1 MSEASNQTQ
10 KGKKQQP
17 IGNPFPGLR
26 PFSIDE
32 SHLFF
37 GREGQSE
44 EVLKKLADNR
54 FVAVI
59 GASGSGKSSLI
70 YCGLVPVLYGGF
82 ITQAGSRWN
91 IITSRPGNDPIH
103 NLAESFVNKQSEDIE
118 DPGVQ
123 VSMTKAILYRSSFG
137 LVECVK
143 QLKLSQD
150 ENILILID
158 QFEELFR
165 FKASREDPLTFN
177 ESEAFV
183 KLLVEAIEQREVP
196 IYVVLT
202 MRSDFIGE
210 CSQFQELTEEINNS
224 NYLVPQMTR
233 EDFKAAIEGPVAVGG
248 ATIEK
253 ALVQQLLNE
262 VGDDP
267 DQLPILQHSLM
278 RTWEYWK
285 QLNDPDKPI
294 SLSDYEAIGKMEKAL
309 SEHANEAFDELNA
322 SGKRVCESMFKTL
335 TEKGTD
341 NRGIRHPTRV
351 EVLATISKS
360 SVEEVIDVVEKYR
373 ATGRSF
379 LAPAPQVPLNKD
391 SVIDL
396 SHESLMRIWNKL
408 KVWVEE
414 ESHAIQMYTRLA
426 EASKM
431 YQEGKTGLWRPPDL
445 QLALNWK
452 KKQQPT
458 LTWAERYN
466 PAFERAMV
474 YLETSEK
481 EFVAEEENKIRMQKR
496 ALKRTRITAVILGT
510 AAIISLGFMLFAVI
524 QQREAEKQRQIA
536 EDRRI
541 EADEQRDRADEK
553 TQEALDNMTEAQK
566 QQMIAN
572 RNKATADSN
581 AQIAFA
587 NEQEA
592 LRQKELATSNEAR
605 AVEGEKR
612 ATLNAEEARRQ
623 ESEARRQEQLAY
635 QNRLLSIAQAM
646 SVKSLQV
653 DQDLDLKRL
662 LAYQAY
668 LFNQEYQ
675 GIPHNAD
682 VYLGLYNALKVTN
695 QQSYKV
701 FRGHEDQVN
710 SIQFVPG
717 SSEFY
722 SADSEGKLLHFN
734 LNNPERNYMTIS
746 DSGTVIEE
754 ISISPDGR
762 WLACATWSGIR
773 MYDLSSGRTPV
784 KTLEGHS
791 GNVLTVTFL
800 PDSRTLL
807 TSGIDKKL
815 LLWNIASGTNSTVSN
830 QQTIIQD
837 IAVSPRGDRVA
848 AATKEGKLLLWNPV
862 NRSFG
867 DPEIVFEE
875 VRNPVSSVCLSH
887 DGSVLV
893 SGDKKGNVKIYDI
906 AQKKLIQTL
915 RGHTA
920 QIEEVQYSP
929 DDRQLVSVGRDG
941 TIQIWETGNLFD
953 QPIVI
958 KDSEG
963 WVFSVAFSPDGKSF
977 IAGSNGRD
985 KLVARPT
992 RSADM
997 AANMCILID
1006 RNFSLQEWNN
1016 YVGEDIDYVE
1026 TCNVAAASQSV
1037 NNQ

>member
-1 MSEASNQTQ
+1 MSESSNQT
-10 KGKKQQP
+10 KKEKNQQP

-26 PFSIDE
+26 PFSTDE

-44 EVLKKLADNR
+44 EVLKKLAENR

-70 YCGLVPVLYGGF
+70 YCGLVPILYGGF
-82 ITQAGSRWN
+82 ITQAGSRWK

-103 NLAESFVNKQSEDIE
+103 NLAESFVSKESGETEDTE
-118 DPGVQ
+118 VQ
-123 VSMTKAILYRSSFG
+123 ISMTKAILHRSSLG

-143 QLKLSQD
+143 QLNLSPD

-165 FKASREDPLTFN
+165 FKSSREDHLTFN

-183 KLLVEAIEQREVP
+183 KLLVEATEQRETP

-233 EDFKAAIEGPVAVGG
+233 EDFRAAIEGPVAVGG

-278 RTWEYWK
+278 RTWEYWE

-294 SLSDYEAIGKMEKAL
+294 SMSDYEAIGKMEKAL
-309 SEHANEAFDELNA
+309 SEHANEAFDELSA
-322 SGKRVCESMFKTL
+322 TGKRVCESMFKTL

-351 EVLATISKS
+351 EVLAAIAKS
-360 SVEEVIDVVEKYR
+360 SVDEVIDVADKFR
-373 ATGRSF
+373 TTGRSF
-379 LAPAPQVPLNKD
+379 LAPAPQIPLHKD

-408 KVWVEE
+408 RVWVDEE
-414 ESHAIQMYTRLA
+414 AQAIQMYTRLA
-426 EASKM
+426 DASGM

-445 QLALNWK
+445 QLALNWR

-481 EFVAEEENKIRMQKR
+481 EYVAEEENKIRMQKR
-496 ALKRTRITAVILGT
+496 ALRRTRITAIVLGT
-510 AAIISLGFMLFAVI
+510 AAIISLGFMLYAVI
-524 QQREAEKQRQIA
+524 QQREAERQRQLA
-536 EDRRI
+536 EERRI
-541 EADEQRDRADEK
+541 EADEQRTLAEK
-553 TQEALDNMTEAQK
+553 NEKEAMDNMTLAQRNE
-566 QQMIAN
+566 MEAN
-572 RNKATADSN
+572 RQRASADSARIVAVEN
-581 AQIAFA
+581 EEEATKQRNLAVQ
-587 NEQEA
+587 NEQ
-592 LRQKELATSNEAR
+592 R
-605 AVEGEKR
+605 AVRNEQL
-612 ATLNAEEARRQ
+612 ANDNAEEARRQ
-623 ESEARRQEQLAY
+623 EAEARRQEQIAY

-653 DQDLDLKRL
+653 DRDLDLKSL

-668 LFNQEYQ
+668 KFNQEY
-675 GIPHNAD
+675 GGLDHNAD
-682 VYLGLYNALKVTN
+682 IYLGLYNALKVKN
-695 QQSYKV
+695 KGSYIE
-701 FRGHEDQVN
+701 FAGHDDNVN

-717 SSEFY
+717 GSEFY
-722 SADSEGKLLHFN
+722 SADSEGKIMHFD
-734 LNNPERNYMTIS
+734 LNNPGKKFKVLS
-746 DSGTVIEE
+746 DSGTVIKD
-754 ISISPDGR
+754 IAISPDGR
-762 WLACATWSGIR
+762 WLACATWTGIR
-773 MYDLSSGRTPV
+773 LYNVSSGGNLV
-784 KTLEGHS
+784 KSFNGHR
-791 GNVLTVTFL
+791 GEVLAVSFL
-800 PDSRTLL
+800 SDNSLITAGSDRQ
-807 TSGIDKKL
+807 L
-815 LLWNIASGTNSTVSN
+815 LLWNVDAETNKTIQN
-830 QQTIIQD
+830 QNTRVQD
-837 IAVSPRGDRVA
+837 IAVSSDGKMIA
-848 AATKEGKLLLWNPV
+848 GATKEGKLLVWNQFNLEFEDPV
-862 NRSFG
+862 V
-867 DPEIVFEE
+867 IYEE
-875 VRNPVSSVCLSH
+875 QNNQVSAVCFSH
-887 DGSVLV
+887 DNSVLV
-893 SGDKKGNVKIYDI
+893 SGDQQGNVKIWDI
-906 AQKKLIQTL
+906 DNRELIQTL
-915 RGHTA
+915 RGHVA
-920 QIEEVQYSP
+920 LIEDVDYSP
-929 DDRQLVSVGRDG
+929 DDKQLASVGRDG
-941 TIQIWETGNLFD
+941 TIQIWETSNLFD

-963 WVFSVAFSPDGKSF
+963 WVYSVAFSPSGKSLL
-977 IAGSNGRD
+977 AGSYGT
-985 KLVARPT
+985 LVARPT

-997 AANMCILID
+997 ASGICNLIQ
-1006 RNFSLQEWNN
+1006 RNFSTLEWDN
-1016 YVGEDIDYVE
+1016 YVGEDIEYVE
-1026 TCNVAAASQSV
+1026 TCNITTANQSD
-1037 NNQ
+1037 NNE

>member
-1 MSEASNQTQ
+1 MSESSNQTP
-10 KGKKQQP
+10 KGKDQHT

-44 EVLKKLADNR
+44 EVLKKLAENR

-70 YCGLVPVLYGGF
+70 YCGLVPILYGGF
-82 ITQAGSRWN
+82 ITQAGSRWK
-91 IITSRPGNDPIH
+91 IITSRPGNDPIN
-103 NLAESFVNKQSEDIE
+103 NLAGSFVSTQSEEVE
-118 DPGVQ
+118 DPEVQ
-123 VSMTKAILYRSSFG
+123 ISMTKAILHRSSFG

-143 QLKLSQD
+143 QMNLSPD

-165 FKASREDPLTFN
+165 FKASREDHLTFN

-183 KLLVEAIEQREVP
+183 KLLVEAVEQRETP

-210 CSQFQELTEEINNS
+210 CSQFQELTEEINSS

-233 EDFKAAIEGPVAVGG
+233 EDFRAAIEGPVAVGG

-278 RTWEYWK
+278 RTWEYWE
-285 QLNDPDKPI
+285 QLTDPDKPV

-351 EVLATISKS
+351 EVLAAISKS
-360 SVEEVIDVVEKYR
+360 SVEEVVEVAEKFR
-373 ATGRSF
+373 SRERSF
-379 LAPAPQVPLNKD
+379 LAPAPHVPLHKD
-391 SVIDL
+391 SVLDL

-414 ESHAIQMYTRLA
+414 EGQAIQMYSRLA
-426 EASKM
+426 DASGM

-445 QLALNWK
+445 QLALNWR

-481 EFVAEEENKIRMQKR
+481 EYVAEEENKIRMQKR
-496 ALKRTRITAVILGT
+496 ALRRTRITAVILGT
-510 AAIISLGFMLFAVI
+510 AAIISLGFMLYAVI
-524 QQREAEKQRQIA
+524 QQREAEKQWLRA
-536 EDRRI
+536 EEQTI
-541 EADEQRDRADEK
+541 EATTQRTLAEQNEQDAMDNLSLAEK
-553 TQEALDNMTEAQK
+553 NETEA
-566 QQMIAN
+566 N
-572 RNKATADSN
+572 RQRAAADSN
-581 AQIAFA
+581 AQIAIT

-592 LRQKELATSNEAR
+592 TLQRNRAVTNEQR
-605 AVEGEKR
+605 AVENER
-612 ATLNAEEARRQ
+612 QATLNAEEARRQ
-623 ESEARRQEQLAY
+623 EQIAKANEEEAY
-635 QNRLLSIAQAM
+635 KNRLLSIAQAM

-653 DQDLDLKRL
+653 DQDLDLKSL

-668 LFNQEYQ
+668 KFNQEY
-675 GIPHNAD
+675 GGLPYNAD
-682 VYLGLYNALKVTN
+682 IYLGLYNALKVKN
-695 QQSYKV
+695 KESYIQFK
-701 FRGHEDQVN
+701 GHDDNVN

-722 SADSEGKLLHFN
+722 SVDSEGRLLHFD
-734 LNNPERNYMTIS
+734 LNNPDRNFPALS
-746 DSGTVIEE
+746 DSGTVVKDLA
-754 ISISPDGR
+754 ISSDGK
-762 WLACATWSGIR
+762 WLACATWTGVR
-773 MYDLSSGRTPV
+773 LYDLSSRGTPM
-784 KTLEGHS
+784 KRFRGHT
-791 GNVLTVTFL
+791 GEVLTVNFL
-800 PDSRTLL
+800 PGTNQLV
-807 TSGIDKKL
+807 TSGSDRKL
-815 LLWNIASGTNSTVSN
+815 LLWNVAAETSTAIPN
-830 QQTIIQD
+830 QQTTVQD
-837 IAVSPRGDRVA
+837 LAISSDGKMIA
-848 AATKEGKLLLWNPV
+848 AATKEGKLLLWNHWTRSTDEPV
-862 NRSFG
+862 
-867 DPEIVFEE
+867 IIYEE
-875 VRNPVSSVCLSH
+875 ARNQVSAVCFSN
-887 DGSVLV
+887 DGTVLV
-893 SGDKKGNVKIYDI
+893 SGDQHGNVKIWFVERRD
-906 AQKKLIQTL
+906 LIQTL
-915 RGHTA
+915 RGHVA
-920 QIEEVQYSP
+920 LIEDVEYSP
-929 DDRQLVSVGRDG
+929 DDSQLASVGRDG
-941 TIQIWETGNLFD
+941 TIQIWETSNLFD

-963 WVFSVAFSPDGKSF
+963 WVYSVAFSQDGKHF
-977 IAGSNGRD
+977 ITGSSGS
-985 KLVARPT
+985 LVARPT
-992 RSADM
+992 RSTDM
-997 AANMCILID
+997 AVNMCSLID
-1006 RNFSLQEWNN
+1006 RNFSTIEWDN

-1026 TCNVAAASQSV
+1026 TCNISTANQSD

>member
-10 KGKKQQP
+10 KEKKQQP

-44 EVLKKLADNR
+44 EVLKKLAESR

-91 IITSRPGNDPIH
+91 IITLRPGNDPIH
-103 NLAESFVNKQSEDIE
+103 NLAESFVNKQSEDID

-123 VSMTKAILYRSSFG
+123 VSMTKAILHRSSFG

-379 LAPAPQVPLNKD
+379 LAPAPQVLLNKD

-474 YLETSEK
+474 YLQTSEK

-524 QQREAEKQRQIA
+524 QQREAEKQWLRA
-536 EDRRI
+536 EEQTI
-541 EADEQRDRADEK
+541 EANTQRTLAEEK
-553 TQEALDNMTEAQK
+553 TQEAVDNLSLAQK
-566 QQMIAN
+566 NEIEATKQRNAADIASQV
-572 RNKATADSN
+572 A
-581 AQIAFA
+581 IA

-653 DQDLDLKRL
+653 DQDLDLKSL

-668 LFNQEYQ
+668 QFNLEYK
-675 GIPHNAD
+675 GAAHNAD
-682 VYLGLYNALKVTN
+682 IYLGLYNALKVKN
-695 QQSYKV
+695 KSSYIE
-701 FRGHEDQVN
+701 FQGHDDNVN

-722 SADSEGKLLHFN
+722 SVDSEGRLLHFD
-734 LNNPERNYMTIS
+734 LNDPNKSFPVLSGSGIVVKDLAIS
-746 DSGTVIEE
+746 S
-754 ISISPDGR
+754 DGK
-762 WLACATWSGIR
+762 WLACATWAGVRI
-773 MYDLSSGRTPV
+773 YDLSARGAHMKSFN
-784 KTLEGHS
+784 GHA
-791 GNVLTVTFL
+791 GEVLAVSFL
-800 PDSRTLL
+800 PDNRLIS
-807 TSGIDKKL
+807 SGSDRKL
-815 LLWNIASGTNSTVSN
+815 LLWNVAAETSTAIPN
-830 QQTIIQD
+830 QQTTVQD
-837 IAVSPRGDRVA
+837 LAISSDGRMIA
-848 AATKEGKLLLWNPV
+848 AATKEGKLLLWNQWARVPDEPV
-862 NRSFG
+862 LIYQ
-867 DPEIVFEE
+867 EA
-875 VRNPVSSVCLSH
+875 RNQVSAVCFSN

-893 SGDKKGNVKIYDI
+893 SGDQKGNVKIWDMR
-906 AQKKLIQTL
+906 KRTLIQTL
-915 RGHTA
+915 RGHVA
-920 QIEEVQYSP
+920 LIEDVEYSP
-929 DDRQLVSVGRDG
+929 DDSKLASVGRDG
-941 TIQIWETGNLFD
+941 TIQLWETSNLFD

-963 WVFSVAFSPDGKSF
+963 WVYCVAFSPDGKSF
-977 IAGSNGRD
+977 VAGSSGS
-985 KLVARPT
+985 LIARPT
-992 RSADM
+992 RSEDM
-997 AANMCILID
+997 AVNMCSLIQ
-1006 RNFSLQEWNN
+1006 RNFSTIEWEN

-1026 TCNVAAASQSV
+1026 TCNITTASQSD
-1037 NNQ
+1037 NNE

>member
-44 EVLKKLADNR
+44 EVLKKLAESR

-70 YCGLVPVLYGGF
+70 YCGLVPILYGGF

-233 EDFKAAIEGPVAVGG
+233 EDFRAAIEGPVAVGG

-379 LAPAPQVPLNKD
+379 LAPAPQVLLNND

-431 YQEGKTGLWRPPDL
+431 YQEGRTGLWRPPDL

-496 ALKRTRITAVILGT
+496 ALRRTRITAVILGT

-541 EADEQRDRADEK
+541 EADEQRTIAEEK

-572 RNKATADSN
+572 RNKAAADSN
-581 AQIAFA
+581 AQVAFA

-592 LRQKELATSNEAR
+592 NLQRNLALTNEQR
-605 AVEGEKR
+605 AVENER
-612 ATLNAEEARRQ
+612 DAISNAEEANRQ
-623 ESEARRQEQLAY
+623 RQAAELASDAAY
-635 QNRLLSIAQAM
+635 RNRLLSIAQAM
-646 SVKSLQV
+646 SVKSIQV
-653 DQDLDLKRL
+653 DQDLDLKSL

-668 LFNQEYQ
+668 LFNQEYL

-682 VYLGLYNALKVTN
+682 VYLGLYNALKVIN
-695 QQSYKV
+695 QRSYKV
-701 FRGHEDQVN
+701 FPGHEDQVN

-734 LNNPERNYMTIS
+734 LSNPQRNYTTIS

-754 ISISPDGR
+754 LSISPDGR

-773 MYDLSSGRTPV
+773 LYDLSSRGTNM
-784 KTLEGHS
+784 KTLKGHV
-791 GNVLTVTFL
+791 GNVLSVIFL
-800 PDSRTLL
+800 PDSRNMI

-815 LLWNIASGTNSTVSN
+815 LLWNIGSEISTAIPN
-830 QQTIIQD
+830 QQTTIQD
-837 IAVSPRGDRVA
+837 LAVSFNGQILA
-848 AATKEGKLLLWNPV
+848 AATKEGKLLVWYPN
-862 NRSFG
+862 NRIFG
-867 DPEIVFEE
+867 EPELIYEE
-875 VRNPVSSVCLSH
+875 ARNPVSAVCFSH

-893 SGDKKGNVKIYDI
+893 SGDKRGNVKIWDVN
-906 AQKKLIQTL
+906 QKALIQTL
-915 RGHTA
+915 RGHVA

-929 DDRQLVSVGRDG
+929 NDSQLASVGRDG
-941 TIQIWETGNLFD
+941 TIQIWETANLFD

-958 KDSEG
+958 QDSEG

-977 IAGSNGRD
+977 IAGSSGRD

-997 AANMCILID
+997 AAGMCSFID
-1006 RNFSLQEWNN
+1006 RNFSIQEWNN

-1026 TCNVAAASQSV
+1026 TCKMTTTTQSDI
-1037 NNQ
+1037 NE

>member
-1 MSEASNQTQ
+1 MNAASNPLQKEKTQ
-10 KGKKQQP
+10 QS

-44 EVLKKLADNR
+44 EVLKKLAENR

-91 IITSRPGNDPIH
+91 IIASRPGNDPVH
-103 NLAESFVNKQSEDIE
+103 NLAESIVTTQSEEVDDLE
-118 DPGVQ
+118 VQ
-123 VSMTKAILYRSSFG
+123 VSMTKAILGRSSFG

-143 QLKLSQD
+143 QLKLSPD

-210 CSQFQELTEEINNS
+210 CSQFQELTDQINNS

-253 ALVQQLLNE
+253 ALVQQLLND
-262 VGDDP
+262 VGDDS

-278 RTWEYWK
+278 RTWEYWE

-294 SLSDYEAIGKMEKAL
+294 SLSDYEAIGKMERAL
-309 SEHANEAFDELNA
+309 SEHANEAYDELNTN
-322 SGKRVCESMFKTL
+322 GKRVCENMFKTL

-360 SVEEVIDVVEKYR
+360 SAEEVIEVVEKYR

-474 YLETSEK
+474 YLQTSEK

-524 QQREAEKQRQIA
+524 QQREAEKQRLRA
-536 EDRRI
+536 EEQTI
-541 EADEQRDRADEK
+541 EANTQRTLAEEK

-592 LRQKELATSNEAR
+592 NLQKNLALTNEQR
-605 AVEGEKR
+605 AVKNER
-612 ATLNAEEARRQ
+612 DAISNAEEARRQ
-623 ESEARRQEQLAY
+623 ELIAKANEEEAY
-635 QNRLLSIAQAM
+635 KNRLLSIAQAM

-653 DQDLDLKRL
+653 DQDLDLKSL

-675 GIPHNAD
+675 GIQHNAD
-682 VYLGLYNALKVTN
+682 VYLGLYNALKVIN
-695 QQSYKV
+695 QQSYRV
-701 FRGHEDQVN
+701 FQGHEDQVN

-734 LNNPERNYMTIS
+734 LSNPGRNYTAIS

-754 ISISPDGR
+754 ICISPDGR
-762 WLACATWSGIR
+762 WLACATWSGVRI
-773 MYDLSSGRTPV
+773 YDLSSGRTPV
-784 KTLEGHS
+784 KTLDGHT
-791 GNVLTVTFL
+791 GNVLTVAFL

-815 LLWNIASGTNSTVSN
+815 LLWDIASGTSSTLPN
-830 QQTIIQD
+830 QRTIVQD

-862 NRSFG
+862 NRNFG
-867 DPEIVFEE
+867 DPEIIFEE
-875 VRNPVSSVCLSH
+875 ARNPVSSVCFSH

-893 SGDKKGNVKIYDI
+893 SGDRRGNVKIWDI
-906 AQKKLIQTL
+906 TRKELIQTL
-915 RGHTA
+915 RGHNA

-929 DDRQLVSVGRDG
+929 NDRQLASVGRDG
-941 TIQIWETGNLFD
+941 TIQIWETANLFD

-958 KDSEG
+958 QDSEG
-963 WVFSVAFSPDGKSF
+963 WVFSIAFSPDGKSF
-977 IAGSNGRD
+977 VAGSNGKD
-985 KLVARPT
+985 KLIARPT

-997 AANMCILID
+997 AANMCSVIQ
-1006 RNFSLQEWNN
+1006 RNFSAIEWTN
-1016 YVGEDIDYVE
+1016 YVGEDIDYAE
-1026 TCNVAAASQSV
+1026 TCNIATANQSD
-1037 NNQ
+1037 NNE

>member
-1 MSEASNQTQ
+1 MSESNNQT
-10 KGKKQQP
+10 KKEKNQQR

-70 YCGLVPVLYGGF
+70 YCGLVPILYGGF
-82 ITQAGSRWN
+82 ITQAGSRWK

-103 NLAESFVNKQSEDIE
+103 NLAESFVNTPSEEVE
-118 DPGVQ
+118 DPDVQ
-123 VSMTKAILYRSSFG
+123 VSMTKAILHRSSLG

-143 QLKLSQD
+143 QLNLSPD

-165 FKASREDPLTFN
+165 FKSSREDHLTFN

-183 KLLVEAIEQREVP
+183 KLLVEAVEQRETP

-210 CSQFQELTEEINNS
+210 CSQFQELTEEINSS

-233 EDFKAAIEGPVAVGG
+233 EDFRAAIEGPVAVGG

-278 RTWEYWK
+278 RTWEYWE
-285 QLNDPDKPI
+285 QLNDPDKSI

-322 SGKRVCESMFKTL
+322 GGKRVCESMFKTL

-351 EVLATISKS
+351 EVLAAISKS
-360 SVEEVIDVVEKYR
+360 SVEEVIEVAEKFR
-373 ATGRSF
+373 SRGRSF
-379 LAPAPQVPLNKD
+379 LAPAPQIPLHKD

-414 ESHAIQMYTRLA
+414 EGQAIQMYSRLA
-426 EASKM
+426 DASGM

-445 QLALNWK
+445 QLALNWR

-466 PAFERAMV
+466 PAFERAIV

-481 EFVAEEENKIRMQKR
+481 EYVAEEENKIRMQKR
-496 ALKRTRITAVILGT
+496 ALRRTRITAVILGT
-510 AAIISLGFMLFAVI
+510 AAIISLGFMLYAVI
-524 QQREAEKQRQIA
+524 QQREATKQKLAAETNFQLAEENRLEAEKNA
-536 EDRRI
+536 K
-541 EADEQRDRADEK
+541 EA
-553 TQEALDNMTEAQK
+553 TDNMTLAQRNEMEATRQRNAADSASRVA
-566 QQMIAN
+566 IAN
-572 RNKATADSN
+572 EKEATMQRNLAVKNEKEATEQRN
-581 AQIAFA
+581 LAQE
-587 NEQEA
+587 N
-592 LRQKELATSNEAR
+592 
-605 AVEGEKR
+605 EKR
-612 ATLNAEEARRQ
+612 AIAGEELAVENAEEAYR
-623 ESEARRQEQLAY
+623 
-635 QNRLLSIAQAM
+635 NRLLSIAQAM

-653 DQDLDLKRL
+653 DQDLDLKCL

-668 LFNQEYQ
+668 KFNQEY
-675 GIPHNAD
+675 GGLPYNAD
-682 VYLGLYNALKVTN
+682 IYLGLYNALKVKN
-695 QQSYKV
+695 KESYIQFK
-701 FRGHEDQVN
+701 GHDDNVN

-722 SADSEGKLLHFN
+722 SVDSEGRLLHFD
-734 LNNPERNYMTIS
+734 LNDPDRNFPVLS
-746 DSGTVIEE
+746 DSGTVVKDLA
-754 ISISPDGR
+754 ISSDGK
-762 WLACATWSGIR
+762 WLACATWTGIR
-773 MYDLSSGRTPV
+773 LYDLSSRGTPM
-784 KTLEGHS
+784 KRLRGHT
-791 GNVLTVTFL
+791 GEVLTVNFL
-800 PDSRTLL
+800 PGTNQLV
-807 TSGIDKKL
+807 TSGSDRKL
-815 LLWNIASGTNSTVSN
+815 LLWDVAAETNTAIPN
-830 QQTIIQD
+830 QQTTVQD
-837 IAVSPRGDRVA
+837 LAVSSNGRIIA
-848 AATKEGKLLLWNPV
+848 AATKEGKLLLWNQWTRVPDEPV
-862 NRSFG
+862 LIYQ
-867 DPEIVFEE
+867 EA
-875 VRNPVSSVCLSH
+875 RNQVSAVCFSN

-893 SGDKKGNVKIYDI
+893 SGDQQGNVKIWDI
-906 AQKKLIQTL
+906 GKRALIQTL
-915 RGHTA
+915 RGHVA
-920 QIEEVQYSP
+920 LIEDVEYSP
-929 DDRQLVSVGRDG
+929 DDSQLASVGRDG
-941 TIQIWETGNLFD
+941 TIQIWETKNLFD

-963 WVFSVAFSPDGKSF
+963 WVYCVAFSPDGKSF
-977 IAGSNGRD
+977 VAGSSGS
-985 KLVARPT
+985 LVARPT
-992 RSADM
+992 RSEDM
-997 AANMCILID
+997 VVNMCSLIQ
-1006 RNFSLQEWNN
+1006 RNFSTIEWAN
-1016 YVGEDIDYVE
+1016 YVGDITYVE
-1026 TCNVAAASQSV
+1026 TCTITTASQSD
-1037 NNQ
+1037 NNE